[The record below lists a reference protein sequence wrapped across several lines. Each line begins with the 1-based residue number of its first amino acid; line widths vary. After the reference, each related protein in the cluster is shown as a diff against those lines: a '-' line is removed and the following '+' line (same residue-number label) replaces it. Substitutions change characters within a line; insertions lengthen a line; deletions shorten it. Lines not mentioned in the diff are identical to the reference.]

1 MSNLSAKAKKA
12 EDDLATAQ
20 SDLATK
26 NKTIQSL
33 ENENGVLTKINDML
47 QKEPVNPTQ
56 KPKPKAEP
64 ILKTKPNLV
73 GFENIGQKSSRTWE
87 SILDNTSTHESEV
100 DSLETQP
107 NSNLSTS
114 NDRVEQSNN
123 LTVGKSVHR
132 SR

>member
-1 MSNLSAKAKKA
+1 MTCS
-12 EDDLATAQ
+12 
-20 SDLATK
+20 K

-33 ENENGVLTKINDML
+33 TNENGVLKQVNTML
-47 QKEPVNPTQ
+47 QKPPVNPAT
-56 KPKPKAEP
+56 KPAQKPKAEP
-64 ILKTKPNLV
+64 ILKPKSKPNLV

-87 SILDNTSTHESEV
+87 TILGNTSTHESEV

>member
-1 MSNLSAKAKKA
+1 MTNLTARATKA

-20 SDLATK
+20 NDLETK

-33 ENENGVLTKINDML
+33 TNENGVLKKLNDML
-47 QKEPVNPTQ
+47 QKTPINPAQ
-56 KPKPKAEP
+56 KPKAEP
-64 ILKTKPNLV
+64 ILKPKPNLV

-100 DSLETQP
+100 DSLKTQP

-114 NDRVEQSNN
+114 NDRVEQSDDI
-123 LTVGKSVHR
+123 TVGKSSHR